1 CSKASRHALMT
12 ADCSRA
18 TASLSRPAASARKR
32 ATPPAA
38 AASRAS
44 ASMHMCRFLGSVATA
59 RSQRNVAG
67 FPAIRAVIEA
77 VGAETDVGL
86 PFANG
91 AVLLAS
97 AARLRHVALHTNGR
111 TVHRRAL

>member
-1 CSKASRHALMT
+1 MT
-12 ADCSRA
+12 ADCSLVA
-18 TASLSRPAASARKR
+18 ASLSKPAASAKKR

-38 AASRAS
+38 AANRAS
-44 ASMHMCRFLGSVATA
+44 ASMHMRRFLGSVATA

-67 FPAIRAVIEA
+67 FPAIGTVIEA
-77 VGAETDVGL
+77 VGTKIDVGL

-97 AARLRHVALHTNGR
+97 AAGFRHVALHTNGR
-111 TVHRRAL
+111 TLHRCPL